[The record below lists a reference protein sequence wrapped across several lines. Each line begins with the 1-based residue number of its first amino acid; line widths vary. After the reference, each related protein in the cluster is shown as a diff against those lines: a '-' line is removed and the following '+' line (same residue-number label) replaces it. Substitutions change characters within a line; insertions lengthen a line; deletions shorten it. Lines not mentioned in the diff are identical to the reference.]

1 MNGRIYDYNLGR
13 FLSVDPFIQD
23 PGNSQ
28 SMNPYSYIMNNPLAG
43 TDPSGYI
50 VETFIPLFPNLPRP
64 PPLGSYTD
72 VTTERNSGS
81 ACKTGTCGGK
91 GVFTT
96 TITNTDSLGEERK
109 FSFSS
114 NDPGI
119 NSIDDVNT
127 HFTSTGGTNGV
138 ASFRKYASLDDSE
151 ILQDLFGSN
160 PETPATEI
168 IVNKAKKVIRKATS
182 DTIIASGLND
192 VDLVPSRETAHMVG
206 SITSSVLAVGSLGP
220 CSFAC
225 LAVANVIDVAMTF
238 DHFNEGNIKDGIL
251 TMVPGVGAGLA
262 AKLLKRAIIIPDAK
276 TLKVITSLGI
286 STTITT
292 ANALTNEEEND

>member
-1 MNGRIYDYNLGR
+1 MNGRVYDYNLGR

-28 SMNPYSYIMNNPLAG
+28 SMNPYSYIMNNPLSG

-50 VETFIPLFPNLPRP
+50 AEDEQGNMV
-64 PPLGSYTD
+64 
-72 VTTERNSGS
+72 VCSGS
-81 ACKTGTCGGK
+81 KDCTSWLKNNGFIGEGKNGNEGIVTKNHDAFEKAEELLGTKDEDGPISGGIENNSMS
-91 GVFTT
+91 GV
-96 TITNTDSLGEERK
+96 ISQ
-109 FSFSS
+109 
-114 NDPGI
+114 
-119 NSIDDVNT
+119 
-127 HFTSTGGTNGV
+127 TGGTNGV

-286 STTITT
+286 SITITT